1 MATRKKTTLDAFSK
15 VCDNFEKLLEKD
27 IDFGKFTDGNELE
40 NHAEVESIVQRLQ
53 RCAQLLQEK
62 EHEAKVVQNAD
73 LGDQIRQV
81 LSQVGEQDNLSD
93 ADMITMVSEYL
104 SQKHPE

>member
-1 MATRKKTTLDAFSK
+1 M
-15 VCDNFEKLLEKD
+15 
-27 IDFGKFTDGNELE
+27 
-40 NHAEVESIVQRLQ
+40 LQ
-53 RCAQLLQEK
+53 GCAQLLQEK
-62 EHEAKVVQNAD
+62 EHEAKIVQNAD

-81 LSQVGEQDNLSD
+81 LSQMSEQDNLSD